1 MTSRLVLV
9 LTCALWGCVSP
20 RAVLVDDKGE
30 HVICAA
36 TSAGIIGSIV
46 AQSRFD
52 GCVAE
57 AKEKGYRIESQQ
69 Q

>member
-1 MTSRLVLV
+1 MSRLILV
-9 LTCALWGCVSP
+9 LTCALCGCVSP
-20 RAVLVDDKGE
+20 RAVLVNDRGE

-36 TSAGIIGSIV
+36 TSGGIVGSIV

-52 GCVAE
+52 SCVAE